1 MSASRPQSSLSE
13 RVAGAIFWNTVAF
26 PIKAAIKFLAGL
38 VLLWALL
45 PEGYGLFQAAVGAVV
60 ATVWTFTGLGISPSI
75 LKFVPEVMARQGSTG
90 VARFLRQLFLIRL
103 GFLLIVVLLLNIFSA
118 DVLGFLRAQASGDYA
133 RMLSADGLFLL
144 RVASAIV
151 LLRVATDTC
160 ARTLVAYFKQKTT
173 NSLDIVSALVQPVLT
188 VLLVP
193 AWGLGMGIRG
203 AALAILIGSTVDL
216 LLALFAVRRALR
228 HLPAEHQTI
237 VAVERLWQRFSS
249 SALMNYV
256 MDQSVF
262 VTSPDFVALVFLWL
276 ARPAALANIE
286 AGWNQVLVLLT
297 YLVMPLNGIYVPMFS
312 EIFAKGDDHKL
323 QPAYATLTRAL
334 LLATVP
340 AGIGFITLAPQAFEL
355 LHLAAKYP
363 QAAAVAQVVTLFLF
377 AESIVVVPHVIL
389 MVYERYRVV
398 ALSRLLAVLS
408 APLIVLVAINGSAV
422 TTALAIGVFRF
433 GSRAVLT
440 PYASRAFGLR
450 FPWRFAGRLALPS
463 LLFMSVLTLLSRV
476 LPVLESQPVWRN
488 LLHLAALIGVG
499 VAIFAAGFKL
509 MGGIDDD
516 DRKRLATMRIPL
528 RKLILRYL

>member
-1 MSASRPQSSLSE
+1 LSE

-60 ATVWTFTGLGISPSI
+60 ATVWTFTGLGISASI
-75 LKFVPEVMARQGSTG
+75 LKFVPEVMERQGRVG
-90 VARFLRQLFLIRL
+90 VARFLRQLFAIRL
-103 GFLLIVVLLLNIFSA
+103 GFLFVVVLALNVFSA
-118 DVLGFLRAQASGDYA
+118 DVLGLLLDQAGGEYA
-133 RMLSADGLFLL
+133 RTLRADGLFLL
-144 RVASAIV
+144 RTASAIV
-151 LLRVATDTC
+151 LMRAATDTC

-193 AWGLGMGIRG
+193 AWGLGLGIRG
-203 AALAILIGSTVDL
+203 AALAILIGSAVDL
-216 LLALFAVRRALR
+216 LLALFAVRRALQ
-228 HLPAEHQTI
+228 HLPGDDRPIIAI
-237 VAVERLWQRFSS
+237 ERLWQRFSS

-262 VTSPDFVALVFLWL
+262 ITSPDFVALIFLWI

-312 EIFAKGDDHKL
+312 EIFAKRDDHKL

-334 LLATVP
+334 MLATIP

-363 QAAAVAQVVTLFLF
+363 QAAAVAQVVTFFLF

-389 MVYERYRVV
+389 MVYERYRIV
-398 ALSRLLAVLS
+398 AFSRLLAVLS
-408 APLIVLVAINGSAV
+408 APLIVLVALNSSAV
-422 TTALAIGVFRF
+422 MTALAIGLFRF

-440 PYASRAFGLR
+440 PYASRSFGLR
-450 FPWRFAGRLALPS
+450 FPWRFAFRLTLPS
-463 LLFMSVLTLLSRV
+463 LLFMIALTLLSRV
-476 LPVLESQPVWRN
+476 LPVLEQQPVWRN
-488 LLHLAALIGVG
+488 LLHLGVLVGIGVT
-499 VAIFAAGFKL
+499 IFVIGFKL
-509 MGGIDDD
+509 LGGIDND

>member
-1 MSASRPQSSLSE
+1 MPAAQTSLSE

-60 ATVWTFTGLGISPSI
+60 ATVWTLTGLGISPSI
-75 LKFVPEVMARQGSTG
+75 LKFVPEVMARQGRVG
-90 VARFLRQLFLIRL
+90 VGRFLRQLFAIRL
-103 GFLLIVVLLLNIFSA
+103 GFLFAVVLALNVFSG
-118 DVLGFLRAQASGDYA
+118 DVLGFLLSQASGEYA
-133 RMLSADGLFLL
+133 QALRADGLFLL
-144 RVASAIV
+144 RTASAIV
-151 LLRVATDTC
+151 LMRAVTDTC

-173 NSLDIVSALVQPVLT
+173 NSLDIVSALVQPLLT

-193 AWGLGMGIRG
+193 EWGAGLGIRG
-203 AALAILIGSTVDL
+203 AALAILFGSAVDL
-216 LLALFAVRRALR
+216 LLALFAVRRALGA
-228 HLPAEHQTI
+228 LPADEQPI
-237 VAVERLWQRFSS
+237 VAIERLWQRFTS

-262 VTSPDFVALVFLWL
+262 ITSPDFVALVFLWV
-276 ARPAALANIE
+276 ARPEALANIE

-312 EIFAKGDDHKL
+312 EIFAKREDHKL

-355 LHLAAKYP
+355 LHLATKYP
-363 QAAAVAQVVTLFLF
+363 QAATVAQVVTFFLF

-389 MVYERYRVV
+389 MVYERYRIV

-408 APLIVLVAINGSAV
+408 APLIVLVAMNSSAV
-422 TTALAIGVFRF
+422 LTAVAIGVFRF
-433 GSRAVLT
+433 GSRAMLT

-450 FPWRFAGRLALPS
+450 FPWRFAGRLLVPS
-463 LLFMSVLTLLSRV
+463 LLFMLVLTLLSGV
-476 LPVLESQPVWRN
+476 LPVREAQPVWQN
-488 LLHLAALIGVG
+488 LLHLGLLVGIG
-499 VAIFAAGFKL
+499 VAIFGIGFKI